1 MSKYT
6 NIAKG
11 WVREMCVSPTA
22 GLMTFNWQPVLQW
35 YNVYMEN
42 SPRAV
47 PVWSKGCVF
56 WVRFLCLTGGCAM
69 ILQLTHF
76 S

>member
-22 GLMTFNWQPVLQW
+22 GLMTFNWQPVFTVVQCL
-35 YNVYMEN
+35 YGKF
-42 SPRAV
+42 PAV

-56 WVRFLCLTGGCAM
+56 WVGFLCLTGGCAT

>member
-22 GLMTFNWQPVLQW
+22 GLMTFNWQPVFTVVQCL
-35 YNVYMEN
+35 YGKF
-42 SPRAV
+42 PAV

-56 WVRFLCLTGGCAM
+56 CVRFLCLTGGCAT

>member
-22 GLMTFNWQPVLQW
+22 GLMTFNWQPVFTVVQCL
-35 YNVYMEN
+35 YGKF
-42 SPRAV
+42 PAV

-56 WVRFLCLTGGCAM
+56 WVRFL
-69 ILQLTHF
+69 
-76 S
+76 

>member
-42 SPRAV
+42 SPRCLCGAKGV
-47 PVWSKGCVF
+47 CFGCVF
-56 WVRFLCLTGGCAM
+56 FV
-69 ILQLTHF
+69 
-76 S
+76 